1 MSDNR
6 VSFYGTMKDT
16 TVINLPEEWKGNV
29 DLENIS
35 VSLTPIGT
43 YQELYVESIKWGK
56 QVVVKSQSGGPIN
69 AYYSV
74 NTLLKSWLCLLNM
87 IKMIIL

>member
-74 NTLLKSWLCLLNM
+74 NTLTNK
-87 IKMIIL
+87 

>member
-1 MSDNR
+1 MRHR
-6 VSFYGTMKDT
+6 VSGSGKSTLVHEVLYAGLKK
-16 TVINLPEEWKGNV
+16 LRQEWKGNV

-56 QVVVKSQSGGPIN
+56 QVIVKSQSGGHISCYYNVN
-69 AYYSV
+69 A
-74 NTLLKSWLCLLNM
+74 TLLDS
-87 IKMIIL
+87 

>member
-1 MSDNR
+1 MSDSLTLHGR
-6 VSFYGTMKDT
+6 TQKKL
-16 TVINLPEEWKGNV
+16 INLPEEWKGNV

-43 YQELYVESIKWGK
+43 YQELYVDSIKWGK

-74 NTLLKSWLCLLNM
+74 NTLLKS
-87 IKMIIL
+87 